1 MHRKWI
7 AIVVLIAVLFT
18 ALPSAA
24 TADVITSSV
33 PEIDATSYIVIDGA
47 TGEILFGKNYQQ
59 QCAPASITKIMTAI
73 LAIESGKLDNEI
85 TVPEIPDFGTTG
97 AVTIHLGKW
106 GKIHTAL
113 VSRSDAGGFGNG
125 CSLCNCRRSRRFC

>member
-59 QCAPASITKIMTAI
+59 HVRLPVS
-73 LAIESGKLDNEI
+73 LKL
-85 TVPEIPDFGTTG
+85 
-97 AVTIHLGKW
+97 
-106 GKIHTAL
+106 
-113 VSRSDAGGFGNG
+113 
-125 CSLCNCRRSRRFC
+125 

>member
-73 LAIESGKLDNEI
+73 LAIESDS
-85 TVPEIPDFGTTG
+85 
-97 AVTIHLGKW
+97 A
-106 GKIHTAL
+106 
-113 VSRSDAGGFGNG
+113 
-125 CSLCNCRRSRRFC
+125 